1 MDTVSEMIQT
11 IIYTIYVNVKVI
23 ILLAIGKL
31 ACSIHVYLIINNAIK
46 NVMINFNY

>member
-31 ACSIHVYLIINNAIK
+31 HILTKSIGHLLK
-46 NVMINFNY
+46 FTSKT